1 MTPLQVRKQL
11 LRKINLYKMV
21 SSAGAGASEYF
32 STMDFIDKQSYIE
45 DLAQNQPRSTAIP
58 DVQKGNMF
66 LQ

>member
-1 MTPLQVRKQL
+1 MAPLQVRKQL

-21 SSAGAGASEYF
+21 SSAGARASEYF

-45 DLAQNQPRSTAIP
+45 DLAQNQSRSTAIP
-58 DVQKGNMF
+58 DVRKGNIF